1 MNAAAGVSPI
11 KAPFAAIG
19 SAGMTADYLGT
30 FFIRSISIS
39 SGQSVDYIFGSPLPG
54 PITEDNIQILGP
66 AFLHPGSLRRDSDL
80 LLSDG
85 TPVYRFTIDIP
96 PLDTNTTATLVWKNG
111 SDILTRSGQLT
122 LTRPQ

>member
-1 MNAAAGVSPI
+1 MLLEVQAAGTVSANMNAAAGVSPI

-30 FFIRSISIS
+30 FFTRSISIS

-66 AFLHPGSLRRDSDL
+66 AFLHPGSLRGGCSGR
-80 LLSDG
+80 
-85 TPVYRFTIDIP
+85 R
-96 PLDTNTTATLVWKNG
+96 TAQ
-111 SDILTRSGQLT
+111 R
-122 LTRPQ
+122 